1 MHTILHLSWVQMADF
16 LSFDRWVQKLK
27 TIHQATSVGKINSLL
42 KLIPFCENQIGEQ
55 PASIRMSLIAFTG
68 FSLPVFIYI
77 YYHVWE
83 VDQKKY
89 RGTETTMKNTKMMLQ
104 IE

>member
-1 MHTILHLSWVQMADF
+1 
-16 LSFDRWVQKLK
+16 
-27 TIHQATSVGKINSLL
+27 
-42 KLIPFCENQIGEQ
+42 
-55 PASIRMSLIAFTG
+55 MSLIAFTG